1 MGSPMGDIRSPWGRG
16 GDVRHLGERRGS
28 CGGAGIPVPANVLP
42 PQAPPAR
49 FFRAAPPVLAAD
61 KESLLQLRRR
71 TGLPFMKCQEAL
83 QRCGGDMGQ
92 AEAWLQEAGAAAGL
106 EQSPQVLGRRT
117 REGLVGLLREGP
129 AAAMVEV
136 NCETDFVARTAE
148 FQRVVGEAA
157 LGTMAHCRAAAAP
170 PPASCT
176 KHILQADELAQLRT
190 GAGGELL
197 SDHLAL
203 AIGQLGENVTLR
215 RAAWLRVPE
224 GDGYIAAYAHGWLP
238 APAATGPA
246 VAMGTYGALVACQVP
261 EPRPSVATLEEVG
274 RKVAQHVV
282 GMAPTAVGT
291 PQDQPRGG
299 GEGEEEEETRLLAQS
314 FLLEPGLTVGQFL
327 GARGGPLAVRDF
339 LRFHCG
345 EETPTPAG

>member
-1 MGSPMGDIRSPWGRG
+1 MQRAALRA
-16 GDVRHLGERRGS
+16 L
-28 CGGAGIPVPANVLP
+28 CGAAR
-42 PQAPPAR
+42 APPAR
-49 FFRAAPPVLAAD
+49 FFRAALPVLAAD

-71 TGLPFMKCQEAL
+71 TGLPFLRCQEAL
-83 QRCGGDMGQ
+83 LRCGGDMGQ
-92 AEAWLQEAGAAAGL
+92 AEAWLQEQARQQGWSKAT
-106 EQSPQVLGRRT
+106 QVGGRRT

-129 AAAMVEV
+129 AAVMVEV
-136 NCETDFVARTAE
+136 NCETDFVARTPE
-148 FQRVVGEAA
+148 FQRLVEEAA

-170 PPASCT
+170 PAACT
-176 KHILQADELAQLRT
+176 KHMLQADELAQLRT
-190 GAGGELL
+190 GAGGGPLR
-197 SDHLAL
+197 DHLAL
-203 AIGQLGENVTLR
+203 AIGKLGENLTLR

-224 GDGYIAAYAHGWLP
+224 GDGYIAAYTHGWLP
-238 APAATGPA
+238 APVATGPP

-299 GEGEEEEETRLLAQS
+299 GEEEEEEETRLLAQS

-345 EETPTPAG
+345 EETPPSAG